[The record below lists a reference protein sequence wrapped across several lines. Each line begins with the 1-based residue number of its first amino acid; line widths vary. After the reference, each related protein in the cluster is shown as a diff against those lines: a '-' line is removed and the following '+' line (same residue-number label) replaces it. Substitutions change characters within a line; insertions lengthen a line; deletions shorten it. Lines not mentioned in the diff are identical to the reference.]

1 MKQYK
6 LIGWEWKIKAFD
18 NYARLN
24 ARPVFNDTAG
34 RVCRFYPRN
43 LSNLRN
49 KKGKRKFSSAARR
62 RLLDKCYLLLTFYK
76 KAKKNRLIKQSDA
89 LVFVTLTAP
98 ATVSDRDFKKIFKYF
113 TVYYERITKKRL
125 LYVARFEK
133 QKNSNLHAH
142 FLTVGFVDY
151 FKVRTAWLHACEVVA
166 GLVSKYS
173 EKMNS
178 KNFDVNTY
186 LEYRKELAKKNGQR
200 WTKEKE
206 RQATEYIEKELR
218 KEKEK
223 RFRTPNAVD
232 VKAINNKTKAIA
244 YICKYITKTNTE
256 IAEEVEGN
264 HWSACK
270 VLRSAK
276 EYCDILA
283 DSAGRQLLCAFD
295 LFSDKFKYFENKGTF
310 AIYSIFFKKNNK
322 KLFYYSIIDF
332 LDSLEFYDASSYYE
346 EEAKKIFA

>member
-1 MKQYK
+1 
-6 LIGWEWKIKAFD
+6 
-18 NYARLN
+18 
-24 ARPVFNDTAG
+24 
-34 RVCRFYPRN
+34 
-43 LSNLRN
+43 
-49 KKGKRKFSSAARR
+49 
-62 RLLDKCYLLLTFYK
+62 
-76 KAKKNRLIKQSDA
+76 
-89 LVFVTLTAP
+89 
-98 ATVSDRDFKKIFKYF
+98 
-113 TVYYERITKKRL
+113 L

-142 FLTVGFVDY
+142 LLTVGFVDY
-151 FKVRTAWLHACEVVA
+151 FKARAAWLHACEVVA

-232 VKAINNKTKAIA
+232 VKALSNKVKAIS
-244 YICKYITKTNTE
+244 YICKYISKAEQCECE
-256 IAEEVEGN
+256 IDGN

-270 VLRSAK
+270 VMRAAK

-295 LFSDKFKYFENKGTF
+295 LFSYKFKYFENKGTF
-310 AIYSIFFKKNNK
+310 AIYSIFEKNDK

-346 EEAKKIFA
+346 EEVKKIFA